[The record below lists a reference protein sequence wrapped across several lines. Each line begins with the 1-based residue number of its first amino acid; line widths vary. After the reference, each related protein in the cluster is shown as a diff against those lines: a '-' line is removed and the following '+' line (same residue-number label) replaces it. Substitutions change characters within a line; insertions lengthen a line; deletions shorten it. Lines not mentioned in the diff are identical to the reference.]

1 MPISTLWAKSMPSI
15 LSRKPWTKCC
25 RACSPSV
32 TMSTPESSCSFTA
45 SRVASRLARESSAPD
60 DFQGAHSVFGSA
72 SHSGFGS
79 EPAMVVGNSMGA
91 SRDMWLSACLPCLM
105 VEVQNY
111 KSVVQPDD
119 DRDSEIKI
127 GNPNDR
133 ILLRLLQPLDL
144 SRLPQHPAAGKGV
157 FRGDRLAA
165 DFGRRHLQYHQSE
178 RLCDA
183 GQSGPSQTR
192 LPEKGHGGLGTL
204 GR

>member
-133 ILLRLLQPLDL
+133 ILLRLLQPLAKEFSEEIVWRPILVGGIFNTINPSVYATRDNTV
-144 SRLPQHPAAGKGV
+144 PAK
-157 FRGDRLAA
+157 LAYQKKDMA
-165 DFGRRHLQYHQSE
+165 DWARSEIGR
-178 RLCDA
+178 
-183 GQSGPSQTR
+183 
-192 LPEKGHGGLGTL
+192 
-204 GR
+204 